1 MKRRNFILLLLALIG
16 TVGGVLTG
24 LFNLQ
29 IIHGKKYRKL
39 SERNYVR
46 RRYLYP
52 PRGNI
57 YDRNGVKLAYDIPQ
71 YALILD
77 ASRLDKEELEKVLI
91 RLRDLFGLDIQ
102 KDKLNLK
109 SFEPI
114 VLKKSLTEKELNI
127 YHKHSFELPGVFI
140 EVFPKRVYSLGN
152 YCSHILGYVGYPS
165 KKELKRYK
173 DKIGPNSLIG
183 KYGIEKSLDDIL
195 RGKLG
200 EERVMVNALGKVVKV
215 LERKEPRRGKSVILT
230 IDVRF
235 QKIVEDVFKESGHP
249 AGAVVLLN
257 AKTGEVL
264 ALASFPGYNPNKIY
278 DEWKKIVRNKLKPLF
293 NRATRGLYP
302 PASVFKVP
310 MAFASLSTKITT
322 PYKPVFCK
330 GFYELGDR
338 RFYCWRRWGHGK
350 VDLIES
356 LSESCDVYYYTMG
369 YKLGPTKINYYAK
382 KFSYGEKIPFEL
394 PVRKGFLPTPS
405 WKRKRFK
412 EPWYDGDT
420 VNMSIGQGFL
430 LSNLMEQ
437 TLMMMGIVNNGVIYK
452 PTLLKA
458 ILDERGNVEWKN
470 KREVWKVAYGRLEYY
485 AIIKRGLRE
494 AVRKGTGRKAFS
506 KIVDI
511 AGKTG
516 TAEVFF
522 KNKRKIKRRY
532 RKLKR
537 KLPWKYRN
545 HAWFVGFAPYRD
557 PKFVIGV
564 FVEHGESG
572 GKVAAPIAR
581 KILERIY
588 MEKLHKEI

>member
-1 MKRRNFILLLLALIG
+1 MKRRNFILLLLSLIG

-29 IIHGKKYRKL
+29 ILQGRRYRKL
-39 SERNYVR
+39 SEKNYIR
-46 RRYLYP
+46 KRFLYP
-52 PRGNI
+52 PRGNV
-57 YDRNGVKLAYDIPQ
+57 YDRNGIKLAYDIPQ

-77 ASRLDKEELEKVLI
+77 ASRLDKEELERVL
-91 RLRDLFGLDIQ
+91 RKLRTLFDVSIQ
-102 KDKLNLK
+102 KEKINLK

-114 VLKKSLTEKELNI
+114 VIKKGLTEQELNL
-127 YHKHSFELPGVFI
+127 YHRHSFELPGVFV
-140 EVFPKRVYSLGN
+140 EVFPKRVYPLRA
-152 YCSHILGYVGYPS
+152 YCSHVLGYVGYPS
-165 KKELKRYK
+165 KRELKKYK
-173 DKIGPNSLIG
+173 GKIGPNSLIG
-183 KYGIEKSLDDIL
+183 KYGIEKSLDKIL

-200 EERVMVNALGKVVKV
+200 EEKVMVNALGKVVKV
-215 LERKEPRRGKSVILT
+215 LERKEPKRGKSVVLT
-230 IDVRF
+230 IDIRF
-235 QKIVEDVFKESGHP
+235 QKIVEDVFIESGHP
-249 AGAVVLLN
+249 AGAVILMN
-257 AKTGEVL
+257 AKTGEIL
-264 ALASFPGYNPNKIY
+264 ALASFPRFNPNKIY
-278 DEWKKIVRNKLKPLF
+278 EEWKKIIKNKLKPLF

-310 MAFASLSTKITT
+310 MAFASLSAKITT
-322 PYKPVFCK
+322 PYKVVFCK
-330 GFYELGDR
+330 GFFELGDR
-338 RFYCWRRWGHGK
+338 KFYCWKRWGHGK
-350 VDLIES
+350 VNIVKS

-369 YKLGPTKINYYAK
+369 YKLGPTKINYFAK

-394 PVRKGFLPTPS
+394 PVRRGFLPTPA
-405 WKRKRFK
+405 WKRRRFG

-420 VNMSIGQGFL
+420 INMSIGQGFL

-437 TLMMMGIVNNGVIYK
+437 TLMMSGIVNNGVIYR

-458 ILDERGNVEWKN
+458 ILDDRGNVIWRNERK
-470 KREVWKVAYGRLEYY
+470 VWKVAYGRLEYY
-485 AIIKRGLRE
+485 AVIKRGLRE
-494 AVRKGTGRKAFS
+494 AVRKGTAKKAFS
-506 KIVDI
+506 QIVDI

-522 KNKRKIKRRY
+522 KNKRKIKKKY
-532 RKLKR
+532 RKLRK

-572 GKVAAPIAR
+572 GKTAAPIAR

-588 MEKLHKEI
+588 IEKLHKEL